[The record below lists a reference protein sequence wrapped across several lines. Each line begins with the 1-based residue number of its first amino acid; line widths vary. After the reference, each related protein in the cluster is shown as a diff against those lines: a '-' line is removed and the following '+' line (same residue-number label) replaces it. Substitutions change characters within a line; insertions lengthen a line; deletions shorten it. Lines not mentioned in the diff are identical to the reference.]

1 VRRLEWRPLRP
12 EKRWDVL
19 PRAIQA
25 ALIILLSTDTGAS
38 MAGDLR
44 TAGDRFILRSQAFM
58 QTKPTTPA
66 SSGKNPYLWP
76 GVALMVVGAGLTVY
90 GLGPTTAHYLCP
102 PYKTCGGTHRSTEI
116 AVVGGVVAA
125 AGVTLLIVGNGK
137 KPSAPFIVLRPKGMG
152 LGYRLE
158 F

>member
-1 VRRLEWRPLRP
+1 MR
-12 EKRWDVL
+12 
-19 PRAIQA
+19 PRAIQV
-25 ALIILLSTDTGAS
+25 ALIILLSIGTGAS
-38 MAGDLR
+38 MAGDLP
-44 TAGDRFILRSQAFM
+44 TPGDRLTFRSQAFM
-58 QTKPTTPA
+58 QANPTTPA

-90 GLGPTTAHYLCP
+90 GLAPTTAYYPCL
-102 PYKTCGGTHRSTEI
+102 PYKTCGRTHRSTET

-125 AGVTLLIVGNGK
+125 AGITLLIVGSGK
-137 KPSAPFIVLRPKGMG
+137 KASAPFIVLRPKGMG